1 MDAPEYLRKKFNKRV
16 YNNISSDYFTS
27 QYSGYDTCKLMESY
41 HQHKLSEITEDKI
54 REAWYF
60 FSNVTTEGELMTE
73 QNFKKAISN
82 LLKGER

>member
-1 MDAPEYLRKKFNKRV
+1 MNAKESTTEYLEHNYK
-16 YNNISSDYFTS
+16 NIFDVLEQHGLVGES
-27 QYSGYDTCKLMESY
+27 LVMLESY
-41 HQHKLSEITEDKI
+41 HQHKLSEITEEEI

-73 QNFKKAISN
+73 ENFKKAISN